1 MGDSGIGALF
11 DRLRS
16 SDAHTAWE
24 EFLCQ
29 YSPVLYQTA
38 RASTA
43 DADAA
48 ADCYLNICEQLARH
62 GFRRLLKFK
71 REGRASFTTWLRVV
85 ARNLCFDWHR
95 RQTGRRRPFKS
106 LQSLSPLE
114 LDIYDCRFERG
125 FSPEETLQRLRPTS
139 PDIDLDQLAEVEH
152 RIEHHLSSRQRW
164 ILSTRPRRVF
174 SARVTLL
181 TEEGEEN
188 VAQVPDT
195 RLDQESLI
203 VGQQQQAHLRKCVAS
218 LPAPERLLLQL
229 RFDGDLSLDEI
240 ARLTGLGDAQ
250 RAHRH
255 IGVIL
260 RKLRGAME

>member
-1 MGDSGIGALF
+1 MCDPGIGALL

-38 RASTA
+38 RAYTA

-71 REGRASFTTWLRVV
+71 RQGTATFTTWLRVV

-106 LQSLSPLE
+106 LQSRSQLE

-125 FSPEETLQRLRPTS
+125 FSQEETLQRLRPTS
-139 PDIDLDQLAEVEH
+139 PDLDLDQLAEVER

-164 ILSTRPRRVF
+164 ILSSRPRRVF
-174 SARVTLL
+174 SARVALL

-188 VAQVPDT
+188 VARVVDT

-203 VGQQQQAHLRKCVAS
+203 VGQQQQAQLRKGVAS
-218 LPAPERLLLQL
+218 LPTYERLLLQL
-229 RFDGDLSLDEI
+229 RFEGDLSLDEI

-250 RAHRH
+250 RVHRH

-260 RKLRGAME
+260 RKLRVAME